1 MDGLD
6 CPAETVHDEDKVFK
20 QHLIQNS
27 SKQNYRETDLG
38 QGARH
43 GLQKQVE
50 QSAKHK
56 ENSPNM
62 NESKLSSNL
71 ANGHGRTLLGIV
83 ETRATFSPHILVL
96 WHFSSLMSPIGCLC
110 RNTKLSR

>member
-6 CPAETVHDEDKVFK
+6 CPAETVHDEDKVFQ

-43 GLQKQVE
+43 GLEKQVE
-50 QSAKHK
+50 QSTKDK
-56 ENSPNM
+56 ENSPTM

-71 ANGHGRTLLGIV
+71 ANGHGRTFAGHCGDSSNL
-83 ETRATFSPHILVL
+83 FSAHPRLVAFL
-96 WHFSSLMSPIGCLC
+96 FSYVAHRMFM
-110 RNTKLSR
+110 RQH